1 MLEQRC
7 LGRLEGLAMSCC
19 DLHSRSVVS
28 ILSLSLVGA
37 ALCGTMPATSAAE
50 PLPLTE
56 RDGVGFVD
64 ARDLGIEGQGWPA
77 ADFAAPFDRLP
88 AKAQEK
94 VRPDVWNLSRQAAGV
109 CVRFLADTPAI
120 HARWA
125 LTSAQLAM
133 KHMPATGVSGL
144 DLYARDDSGHWRWV
158 ACAIPNAEGQEQASV
173 VADGLSPGKREWLL
187 YLPLYNGVSQVEIG
201 VPLGATLE
209 KAPAYVGDRAKP
221 IVFYGTSITQ
231 GACASRPGM
240 CHPAILHRR
249 YGRPVVNLGFN
260 GNGRMEPE
268 LVALLAEIDAAVY
281 VIDCCPNLDGP
292 AISTR
297 TGPLVDL
304 LRKARPDTPI
314 LLVADR
320 RLTDGWIRPAKK
332 AHNDANHAAL
342 RTAFDGLVA
351 AGVPGLHYLSGDDL
365 LAEDG
370 EGTVDSSHPTDL
382 GFVDHAAAFAKV
394 LDPLIR

>member
-1 MLEQRC
+1 
-7 LGRLEGLAMSCC
+7 MSSH
-19 DLHSRSVVS
+19 DLLSRPVVC
-28 ILSLSLVGA
+28 ILSLSLIGA
-37 ALCGTMPATSAAE
+37 TLCGAEPATSAAE
-50 PLPLTE
+50 PLPVTE
-56 RDGVGFVD
+56 RDGVGFAD
-64 ARDLGIEGQGWPA
+64 ARALGIEGQGWPA
-77 ADFAAPFDRLP
+77 AHFAAPFDRLP
-88 AKAQEK
+88 AKAQDK
-94 VRPDVWNLSRQAAGV
+94 VRPDVWNLSRHAAGV
-109 CVRFLADTPAI
+109 CVRFVADTPAI
-120 HARWA
+120 HARWT

-133 KHMPATGVSGL
+133 NHMPATGVSGL
-144 DLYARDDSGHWRWV
+144 DLYARDDAGHWRWV
-158 ACAIPNAEGQEQASV
+158 ACGIPKADGQEQAGIL
-173 VADGLSPGKREWLL
+173 ADGLSPGKREWLL

-201 VPLGATLE
+201 VPAGATLE
-209 KAPAYVGDRAKP
+209 KAPAYVGDWGKP

-240 CHPAILHRR
+240 CHTAILHRR

-268 LVALLAEIDAAVY
+268 LGGLLAEIDAAVY
-281 VIDCCPNLDGP
+281 VIDCCPNLDAA

-297 TGPLVDL
+297 TAPLVEI

-314 LLVADR
+314 LLVEDR
-320 RLTDGWIRPAKK
+320 RYTDDWIRPVKN
-332 AHNDANHAAL
+332 AHNDINHAAL

-351 AGVPGLHYLSGDDL
+351 AGVPGLHYLGGGNL

-382 GFVDHAAAFAKV
+382 GFVDHARAFTRV